1 LVGKDTT
8 KKKES
13 QEGLK
18 NRGFQFWAKRGIF
31 DERNTRNGASKAS
44 GWCPKPEAFF
54 FYIGVALLQGG
65 NERENRAGMAMKLRE
80 DIRNIAIIAHVDHGK
95 TTLVDHMFR
104 QTGTFRANQDV
115 GTRVMDSNELER
127 ERGITILAKNT
138 AVFYKSDGGST
149 VKINIVDTPG
159 HSDFAGEVERT
170 LKMVDGVLLLVDAAE
185 GPLPGTKFVLKK
197 SLELSLQPIV
207 VINKI
212 DRKDARPH
220 EVLDEVFELFL
231 SLGAKDHQLDFP
243 SVYAIAKQGIAKRE
257 LDDPS
262 TSLNPLFESIV
273 QKVPPPPGDVELPF
287 QMLVTT
293 IDYNDYLGR
302 LGIGRVTR
310 GTIRMGAPMKIIH
323 RDGSVEDARV
333 TKIYVFEG
341 LKRVE
346 VQEASAG
353 DIIALAGMEDVDIGE
368 TIAEASDPTPLPF
381 VSIEEP
387 TLSMNFVVNNSP
399 FAGQEGKYVTTRH
412 LGERLAREIRSNV
425 SLRVELTDSPD
436 VFKVSGRGELHLA
449 ILIETMRREGYEF
462 QVSRPEVIYKRI
474 DDVLCEPME
483 HVIIDVPDEHVGVV
497 IENLGKRKGEMKNMI
512 QVQGNTRLEFIVPAR
527 GLLGFRSE
535 FMTQTKGTGIL
546 HHNFHGYEPYK
557 GDLMHRTRGALVVLE
572 DGMAV
577 PYAMWKLQERS
588 TFFVEPGVRVYRGM
602 IVGENSREY
611 DMVINVCKTKH
622 LTNMRASGS
631 DEAVRLEPPHILT
644 LEQAIEWI
652 GDDEYVEVTPLS
664 IRLRKRYLDHNER
677 NRMSKKKAEIAD
689 I

>member
-1 LVGKDTT
+1 
-8 KKKES
+8 
-13 QEGLK
+13 
-18 NRGFQFWAKRGIF
+18 
-31 DERNTRNGASKAS
+31 
-44 GWCPKPEAFF
+44 
-54 FYIGVALLQGG
+54 
-65 NERENRAGMAMKLRE
+65 MKLRE

-95 TTLVDHMFR
+95 TTLVDYMFR

-115 GTRVMDSNELER
+115 MTRVMDSNELER

-138 AVFYKSDGGST
+138 AVFFTPKNGT
-149 VKINIVDTPG
+149 VIKINIVDTPG

-185 GPLPGTKFVLKK
+185 GPLPGTRFVLKK
-197 SLELSLQPIV
+197 SLELNLQPIV

-231 SLGAKDHQLDFP
+231 SLGAHDHQLDFP
-243 SVYAIAKQGIAKRE
+243 TIYAIAKQGIAKRE

-262 TSLNPLFESIV
+262 TNLQPLFEAIV
-273 QKVPPPPGDVELPF
+273 SKVPPPPGEVDLPF

-302 LGIGRVTR
+302 LGIGRINR
-310 GTIRMGAPMKIIH
+310 GTIKLGSPMKIVH
-323 RDGSVEDARV
+323 RDTSVEDARV
-333 TKIYVFEG
+333 TRIYVFEG

-346 VQEASAG
+346 VNQASAG
-353 DIIALAGMEDVDIGE
+353 DIVALAGMEDVDIGE
-368 TIAEASDPTPLPF
+368 TIADASDPAPLPF

-399 FAGQEGKYVTTRH
+399 FAGLEGKYVTTRH
-412 LGERLAREIRSNV
+412 LGERLAKEIRSNV

-462 QVSRPEVIYKRI
+462 QVSRPEVIYKSI
-474 DDVLCEPME
+474 ADVTCEPME
-483 HVIIDVPDEHVGVV
+483 HVIIDVPDEFVGVT
-497 IENLGKRKGEMKNMI
+497 IENMGQRKGEMKNMI

-557 GDLMHRTRGALVVLE
+557 GDLTHRNRGALIALE
-572 DGMAV
+572 DGIAV
-577 PYAMWKLQERS
+577 AYGMYKVQERS
-588 TFFVEPGVRVYRGM
+588 TFFIEPGIKIYHGM
-602 IVGENSREY
+602 IVGENAREH
-611 DMVINVCKTKH
+611 DMVINVSKTKH

-631 DEAVRLEPPHILT
+631 DEAIRLEPPHILT

-652 GDDEYVEVTPLS
+652 GKDESVEVTPQS
-664 IRLRKRYLDHNER
+664 IRLRKKYLDHNER
-677 NRMSKKKAEIAD
+677 NRMSKKKTEVIE
-689 I
+689 

>member
-1 LVGKDTT
+1 
-8 KKKES
+8 
-13 QEGLK
+13 
-18 NRGFQFWAKRGIF
+18 
-31 DERNTRNGASKAS
+31 
-44 GWCPKPEAFF
+44 
-54 FYIGVALLQGG
+54 
-65 NERENRAGMAMKLRE
+65 MKLRE

-104 QTGTFRANQDV
+104 QTGTFRANQDM

-138 AVFYKSDGGST
+138 AVFYTPDGGST

-212 DRKDARPH
+212 DRKDARAH

-243 SVYAIAKQGIAKRE
+243 TIYAIAKQGVAKRE
-257 LDDPS
+257 LEDPS
-262 TSLNPLFESIV
+262 TTLKPLFESII
-273 QKVPPPPGDVELPF
+273 QKVPPPPGDVDLPF

-302 LGIGRVTR
+302 LGIGRINR
-310 GTIRMGAPMKIIH
+310 GTIKYGAPMKIVH
-323 RDGSVEDARV
+323 REGTVDDARV
-333 TKIYVFEG
+333 TKIYTFEG

-353 DIIALAGMEDVDIGE
+353 DIIAIAGMEDVDIGE
-368 TIAEASDPTPLPF
+368 TIACASDPAPLPF

-412 LGERLAREIRSNV
+412 LGERLAKEIRSNV
-425 SLRVELTDSPD
+425 SLRVELTESPD
-436 VFKVSGRGELHLA
+436 VFRVSGRGELHLA
-449 ILIETMRREGYEF
+449 ILIETMRRESYEF

-497 IENLGKRKGEMKNMI
+497 IENLGQRKGEMRNMI

-527 GLLGFRSE
+527 GLLGFRSD

-557 GDLMHRTRGALVVLE
+557 GDLVHRTRGALIVLE
-572 DGMAV
+572 DGLAV
-577 PYAMWKLQERS
+577 PYAMWKLGERS

-602 IVGENSREY
+602 IVGENTREH
-611 DMVINVCKTKH
+611 DMVVNICKTKH

-631 DEAVRLEPPHILT
+631 DEAVRLEPPHVMT

-677 NRMSKKKAEIAD
+677 NRMSKKKVEVAEI
-689 I
+689 

>member
-1 LVGKDTT
+1 
-8 KKKES
+8 
-13 QEGLK
+13 
-18 NRGFQFWAKRGIF
+18 
-31 DERNTRNGASKAS
+31 
-44 GWCPKPEAFF
+44 
-54 FYIGVALLQGG
+54 
-65 NERENRAGMAMKLRE
+65 MKLRE

-104 QTGTFRANQDV
+104 QTGTFRANQDM

-138 AVFYKSDGGST
+138 AVFYKSEGGST

-212 DRKDARPH
+212 DRKDARAH

-243 SVYAIAKQGIAKRE
+243 TIYAIAKQGIAKRE

-262 TSLNPLFESIV
+262 TTLKPLFDSIV
-273 QKVPPPPGDVELPF
+273 QKVPPPPGDLNLPF

-302 LGIGRVTR
+302 LGIGRINR
-310 GTIRMGAPMKIIH
+310 GTIRFGAPMKIVH
-323 RDGSVEDARV
+323 RDGTVDDARV
-333 TKIYVFEG
+333 TKIYSFEG

-368 TIAEASDPTPLPF
+368 TIADANDPSPLPF

-399 FAGQEGKYVTTRH
+399 FAGQDGKYVTTRH

-449 ILIETMRREGYEF
+449 ILIETMRRESYEF

-483 HVIIDVPDEHVGVV
+483 HVIIDVPDEHVGAV
-497 IENLGKRKGEMKNMI
+497 IENLGQRKGEMRNMI

-557 GDLMHRTRGALVVLE
+557 GDLMHRTRGALIVLE
-572 DGMAV
+572 DGVAV

-602 IVGENSREY
+602 IVGENSREH
-611 DMVINVCKTKH
+611 DMVVNVCKTKH

-631 DEAVRLEPPHILT
+631 DEAVRLEPPHVMT

-652 GDDEYVEVTPLS
+652 GDDEYVEVTPQS

-677 NRMSKKKAEIAD
+677 NRMSKRKVEVAEI
-689 I
+689 